1 MTHTEALSNFVVETG
16 FNDLPEDVVTMTKK
30 SVLDTLGCGIAGFS
44 LEKEGLASVLKLV
57 KDLEGKK
64 EATVLVDGAK
74 TNFLQAA
81 FANGSFIHSIDFDD
95 THQAALTHT
104 SSVMVPAA
112 LALGEKLQVSGKEL
126 VLSIVVGFEAA
137 TKVGQSV
144 MPGLARF
151 WHSTAL
157 NGTIG
162 AAALAGKLLKLDAEE
177 MNLTFGMA
185 ADIASGTIA
194 CIEFG
199 DITKSLH
206 AGMAAMK
213 GLLAASLVKNGATA
227 PKDIFDYSKG
237 YCNAYSDKP
246 APEKI
251 TKNLGNTFEIT
262 FNGIK
267 GFPTILASH
276 TAIQAVIKILH
287 RERIRPEHI
296 REISVKTYNLVE
308 SSFCNYDPTT
318 LLGARL
324 SVPFCIAIAVVDG
337 EVNLQNFNE
346 ERVSDRTIRELMEK
360 IKIKGDPY
368 LNSLYPEKFPA
379 EVMIVT
385 EDGSS
390 FSEVEY
396 YPKGAY
402 KNPLS
407 EEEFQSKF
415 FDLATVT
422 FPERQAKEI
431 LDTVLRLE
439 ELSTT
444 SELTELLIKS

>member
-1 MTHTEALSNFVVETG
+1 MTHTEVLSKFVVETG
-16 FNDLPEDVVTMTKK
+16 FNDLPEDVITMTKK

-44 LEKEGLASVLKLV
+44 LEKESLEPVLKLV
-57 KDLEGKK
+57 KDLGGKK
-64 EATVLVDGAK
+64 EATVLVDGAR

-81 FANGSFIHSIDFDD
+81 FANGTFIHSIDFDD

-112 LALGEKLQVSGKEL
+112 LALGERLQASGKEL

-162 AAALAGKLLKLDAEE
+162 AAALAGKLLNLDPEK
-177 MNLTFGMA
+177 MNLTFGIA
-185 ADIASGTIA
+185 ADIASGSIA

-206 AGMAAMK
+206 AGMGAMK
-213 GLLAASLVKNGATA
+213 GLLAASLVKNGITA
-227 PKDIFDYSKG
+227 PRDIFDYPKG

-246 APEKI
+246 APGRI
-251 TKNLGNTFEIT
+251 TKGLGNPFEIT
-262 FNGIK
+262 FNGLK
-267 GFPTILASH
+267 AFPTILASH
-276 TAIQAVIKILH
+276 TAIQAAVKIVRREGIK
-287 RERIRPEHI
+287 PENI

-324 SVPFCIAIAVVDG
+324 SVPFCIAMAVAES
-337 EVNLQNFNE
+337 EVSLHNFTE
-346 ERVSDRTIRELMEK
+346 ERVSDRTIRQIMQK
-360 IKIKGDPY
+360 IKVKGDPY

-379 EVMIVT
+379 EVTIVT
-385 EDGSS
+385 EDGSA

-402 KNPLS
+402 RNPLS

-422 FPERQAKEI
+422 FPQRQAKDI
-431 LDTVLRLE
+431 LDTVSRLE

-444 SELTELLIKS
+444 SELTELLVKR